1 MSIFIAALLTTI
13 LAGLL
18 FAAQEAAPL
27 PDVTA
32 DLLAKYGLLGYIAYK
47 EVWPFLRDRLYPDL
61 AKARRSER
69 SDERKR
75 EDRLFETLEANTA
88 AMVKLQGTLEAIH
101 VQMARQSEVIH
112 LQGLDISGLYGY
124 LRVPQPS
131 RERPRAERLGDDLR

>member
-1 MSIFIAALLTTI
+1 MSIFAAALLTTV
-13 LAGLL
+13 LAGVL
-18 FAAQEAAPL
+18 FAAQDVAL
-27 PDVTA
+27 PDISS
-32 DLLAKYGLLGYIAYK
+32 DLIAKYGLLGYIAYK

-61 AKARRSER
+61 ARARRTER